1 MNKLLLCLLFIT
13 GSLSASPQRV
23 YFIYLQSEQDQPFFV
38 RMNETVYSS
47 TASGYTILSRLKDST
62 YQFSVG
68 FPQNKWPE
76 QRFTINI
83 KAKDHG
89 FILKNFGEKGWGLF
103 DLQTLNVLMASNET
117 KETIKMEKKEVSA
130 FTDILAKASD
140 DPSLRERP
148 VFATRMEEKPAIV
161 ESKPAVNTEI
171 ARKEETKPAP
181 SDIAVVKQDPSSE
194 KPQSPSPDIITPEVK
209 TQPAVKIGES
219 GTGPKET
226 SKASKEDKKEQEGGN
241 S

>member
-1 MNKLLLCLLFIT
+1 MAAYLTRCFSIISSKFGLLTNTGKMNKLLLCLLFIT
-13 GSLSASPQRV
+13 GSLSASSQRV

-148 VFATRMEEKPAIV
+148 VFATRMEEKRLL
-161 ESKPAVNTEI
+161 ENG
-171 ARKEETKPAP
+171 
-181 SDIAVVKQDPSSE
+181 
-194 KPQSPSPDIITPEVK
+194 PSPCSLFVFP
-209 TQPAVKIGES
+209 GS
-219 GTGPKET
+219 GRIRDHKR
-226 SKASKEDKKEQEGGN
+226 QL
-241 S
+241 